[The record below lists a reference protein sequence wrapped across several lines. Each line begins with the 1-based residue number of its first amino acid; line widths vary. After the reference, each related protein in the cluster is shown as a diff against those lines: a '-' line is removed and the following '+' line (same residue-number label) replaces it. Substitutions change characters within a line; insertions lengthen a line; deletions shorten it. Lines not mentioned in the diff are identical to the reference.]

1 MYNKYIKDN
10 MLEGSSVRAII
21 RFAVPLLIGNV
32 FQQIYSFVDTV
43 LVGKYI
49 GTDALA
55 AVGAS
60 GNAVAL
66 IILLL
71 MGFTTGASIL
81 ISQEYGAG
89 NKEGICRTASA
100 LYKIILCSTIVL
112 GAAGVIA
119 SRGILVLLHTPR
131 NILSDATLYLKTVFL
146 GVPFVALYNAGAS
159 VARSMGRSVMPLV
172 VLVISSL
179 INVVLDIVFITVL
192 DMGVQG
198 AAYATVLS
206 QVISALICSVFIYIK
221 RREYSL
227 DGFDL
232 LHVKTEDI
240 KRIVRIGIPMSF
252 QSSVIVIGSMCIQG
266 LINSFGTVVVAAYTA
281 ASKIDLIAIQVVVS
295 VGTAMS
301 VFAGQNMGAGNVD
314 RIKDAVKKI
323 LLIQICLCTFIAVV
337 LVLKRED
344 LLRLFL
350 DDASGEALLIG
361 SRYITIVG
369 IAYISAGI
377 MQTYLNVLKGAGDID
392 FSIYVGIAE
401 VSIRIVMAYIL
412 SKTMRSETGIWIAT
426 PVAWVIA
433 CVYTV
438 FRYRTGKWI
447 CIRSYE
453 QKKQ

>member
-1 MYNKYIKDN
+1 MNNN

-21 RFAVPLLIGNV
+21 KFAIPLLLGNV

-49 GTDALA
+49 GMDALA

-66 IILLL
+66 IVLFL

-100 LYKIILCSTIVL
+100 LYKIILFSTIIL
-112 GAAGVIA
+112 GAAGIIA
-119 SRGILVLLHTPR
+119 SRSILVLLHTPK
-131 NILSDATLYLKTVFL
+131 NILNDATMYLKTVFL

-179 INVVLDIVFITVL
+179 LNVIFDIVFITAL
-192 DMGVQG
+192 NMGVLG

-206 QVISALICSVFIYIK
+206 QVISALICNIFIYMK
-221 RREYSL
+221 RYEYNL
-227 DGFDL
+227 DGFDFL
-232 LHVKTEDI
+232 NAGTEDI

-252 QSSVIVIGSMCIQG
+252 QSSVITIGSICIQG

-281 ASKIDLIAIQVVVS
+281 ASKIDLIAIQVIVS
-295 VGTAMS
+295 IGTAMS
-301 VFAGQNMGAGNVD
+301 VFAGQNIGAGNIE
-314 RIKDAVKKI
+314 RIKTAVKKI
-323 LLIQICLCTFIAVV
+323 LIIQLGVCKIIALI
-337 LVLKRED
+337 LVLYRES

-350 DDASGEALLIG
+350 DTGAEEAVLIG

-401 VSIRIVMAYIL
+401 VSIRIVMAYALSKIL
-412 SKTMRSETGIWIAT
+412 SSETGIWIAT
-426 PVAWVIA
+426 PVAWIIA
-433 CVYTV
+433 CIYTV
-438 FRYRTGKWI
+438 FRYRSGKWVCKTI
-447 CIRSYE
+447 
-453 QKKQ
+453 